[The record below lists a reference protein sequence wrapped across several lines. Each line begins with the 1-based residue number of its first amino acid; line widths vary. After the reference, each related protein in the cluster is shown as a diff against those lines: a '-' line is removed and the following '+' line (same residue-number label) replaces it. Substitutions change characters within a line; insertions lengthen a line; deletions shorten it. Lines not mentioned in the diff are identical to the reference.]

1 VAQLRRW
8 IEGSDDAENF
18 GSDDSENFSSD
29 GKKNKISTTS
39 IDSDCAHLLLP
50 LVVEWV
56 LHLNVSPIKLNLD
69 TNNNTLE
76 EEWAPPVLA
85 SLFRYSKTVH
95 AACSTM
101 RRFLNEN
108 EQLKSILVHNKQ
120 SPGKIP
126 TTPKPS
132 IKSSSIA
139 LTKAEES
146 VPLPPSPPNKK
157 KLVSTKITWLAR
169 LLVVVGVGASFAAQ
183 WSIDLPEWASDIF
196 V

>member
-18 GSDDSENFSSD
+18 GSDVNSGSSSD
-29 GKKNKISTTS
+29 EKKNKISTT
-39 IDSDCAHLLLP
+39 IESDCAHLLLP

-56 LHLNVSPIKLNLD
+56 LHLNVPPIKLRFLD
-69 TNNNTLE
+69 TNNNSLE
-76 EEWAPPVLA
+76 DEWAPPVLA
-85 SLFRYSKTVH
+85 SLFRHSKTVH

-101 RRFLNEN
+101 RRFLVEN
-108 EQLKSILVHNKQ
+108 EQLKSI
-120 SPGKIP
+120 
-126 TTPKPS
+126 S
-132 IKSSSIA
+132 IKSSSIT